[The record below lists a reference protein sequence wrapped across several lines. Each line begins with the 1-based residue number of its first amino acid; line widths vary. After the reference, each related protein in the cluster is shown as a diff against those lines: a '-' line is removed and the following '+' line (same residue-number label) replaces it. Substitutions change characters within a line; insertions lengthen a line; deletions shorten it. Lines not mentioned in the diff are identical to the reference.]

1 MSLLVSILF
10 AVILFSFLIF
20 VHELGHFLAAKLSGV
35 QVNEFSM
42 FMGPAIA
49 SWTRGTTRYT
59 IRCIPI
65 GGYCAMEGEEEDTES
80 PHSFQ
85 KASWWKR
92 FIILAAGSF
101 MNFIS
106 GVLIVAVV
114 LFFQPGYTTTELA
127 LVEDWSTAAVENG
140 LQTGDQIL
148 EFDGKRISIYEDFY
162 LATMLAP
169 DGNYDMTVLRNGE
182 EVELKNVPMIRQLVA
197 NSTGGQT
204 LLYGFKFAVNETTA
218 ASVPARILPTA
229 LYYVKSVVVGLES
242 LFSGQAGWQDMTGA
256 VGIVQIM
263 SESAAEAKTTGLA
276 LLSLLNFGGFL
287 AINLAVM
294 NVLPVP
300 ALDGGRIVGLLLTT
314 GIESVT
320 RKKINPKFESYI
332 HAAGMILLLALMAL
346 ITFKDIIV
354 IFKR

>member
-1 MSLLVSILF
+1 
-10 AVILFSFLIF
+10 
-20 VHELGHFLAAKLSGV
+20 
-35 QVNEFSM
+35 
-42 FMGPAIA
+42 
-49 SWTRGTTRYT
+49 
-59 IRCIPI
+59 
-65 GGYCAMEGEEEDTES
+65 
-80 PHSFQ
+80 
-85 KASWWKR
+85 
-92 FIILAAGSF
+92 
-101 MNFIS
+101 
-106 GVLIVAVV
+106 
-114 LFFQPGYTTTELA
+114 
-127 LVEDWSTAAVENG
+127 
-140 LQTGDQIL
+140 
-148 EFDGKRISIYEDFY
+148 
-162 LATMLAP
+162 
-169 DGNYDMTVLRNGE
+169 
-182 EVELKNVPMIRQLVA
+182 
-197 NSTGGQT
+197 
-204 LLYGFKFAVNETTA
+204 
-218 ASVPARILPTA
+218 
-229 LYYVKSVVVGLES
+229 
-242 LFSGQAGWQDMTGA
+242 MTGA